1 MRIKSFIP
9 RGIKEYIDYIKTCKR
24 YDDSVSIA
32 KNSKVYPDVKI
43 GKYSYINGNSV
54 IFSGSVGRY
63 CSIGYNVQIGPP
75 EHPKHNFSTHPIFYC
90 IGGYSEIISPPIIES
105 DVWIGSN
112 VVILQGVKIGVGAII
127 AAGAIVTKDVPPY
140 AIVAGIPARI
150 IKFRFDDKMI
160 SKLVDSKWWQ
170 LEPNE
175 IADLNIVREFLEKS

>member
-1 MRIKSFIP
+1 M
-9 RGIKEYIDYIKTCKR
+9 
-24 YDDSVSIA
+24 
-32 KNSKVYPDVKI
+32 
-43 GKYSYINGNSV
+43 
-54 IFSGSVGRY
+54 
-63 CSIGYNVQIGPP
+63 
-75 EHPKHNFSTHPIFYC
+75 
-90 IGGYSEIISPPIIES
+90 
-105 DVWIGSN
+105 
-112 VVILQGVKIGVGAII
+112 GAII

>member
-1 MRIKSFIP
+1 M
-9 RGIKEYIDYIKTCKR
+9 
-24 YDDSVSIA
+24 
-32 KNSKVYPDVKI
+32 
-43 GKYSYINGNSV
+43 
-54 IFSGSVGRY
+54 
-63 CSIGYNVQIGPP
+63 
-75 EHPKHNFSTHPIFYC
+75 
-90 IGGYSEIISPPIIES
+90 
-105 DVWIGSN
+105 
-112 VVILQGVKIGVGAII
+112 VILQGVKIGVGAII